1 MLPTLNN
8 LISKI
13 PTTPLAIFLYIYTS
27 IILIYSIW
35 LYKKLSVYYRH
46 LTYKKFPNGEPIDV
60 GEIYEEFQ
68 MKDNLSFLRIFLGN
82 YFIVIIRGP
91 INIILAICQNISL
104 KSDIKNL
111 KNPTT
116 EKKDWEILSKTISK
130 YTSWLFFVNGIKII
144 NKKLPYIETYKKY
157 LGPDYKFTPNEKY
170 SLIISNHLGFYD
182 VVVNMII
189 NSSGFIAKS
198 DVENYCFV
206 GAIAKG
212 INCLFVKRDSQ
223 ENRDK
228 VFEILEERQKKFY
241 EGKLLSPL
249 CLFPEGTTTSGR
261 HILKFKKGAFYALLP
276 IKPELILIDQNDDMS
291 FGVGVS
297 SVVYNYLRSLCYL
310 RHKIYF
316 VDLPVIKPTNF
327 MWENYNHLGKEK
339 WEVFAEVTRKILCE
353 ISGLKPSNKNY
364 RDSLKY
370 EEALYCGEYK
380 EQNQPLLS

>member
-1 MLPTLNN
+1 MQ
-8 LISKI
+8 KI
-13 PTTPLAIFLYIYTS
+13 
-27 IILIYSIW
+27 
-35 LYKKLSVYYRH
+35 
-46 LTYKKFPNGEPIDV
+46 
-60 GEIYEEFQ
+60 
-68 MKDNLSFLRIFLGN
+68 
-82 YFIVIIRGP
+82 
-91 INIILAICQNISL
+91 
-104 KSDIKNL
+104 
-111 KNPTT
+111 
-116 EKKDWEILSKTISK
+116 
-130 YTSWLFFVNGIKII
+130 
-144 NKKLPYIETYKKY
+144 
-157 LGPDYKFTPNEKY
+157 
-170 SLIISNHLGFYD
+170 
-182 VVVNMII
+182 
-189 NSSGFIAKS
+189 
-198 DVENYCFV
+198 FV
-206 GAIAKG
+206 GPIAKG

-310 RHKIYF
+310 RHKIFF

>member
-206 GAIAKG
+206 GPIAKG

-310 RHKIYF
+310 RHKIFF